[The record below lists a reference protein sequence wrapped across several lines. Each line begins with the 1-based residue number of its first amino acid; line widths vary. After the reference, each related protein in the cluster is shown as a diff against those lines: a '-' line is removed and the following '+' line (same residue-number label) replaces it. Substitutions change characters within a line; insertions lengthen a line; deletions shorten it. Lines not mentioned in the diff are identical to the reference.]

1 MKISTN
7 RINNFL
13 LLWYPL
19 LNLVICYSF
28 MGDMMN
34 TFSLLICGT
43 IVFTNYKNLLKRKNY
58 MVILF
63 WVLVTLCVSFVRD
76 ERPGITSCMVYS
88 ITCMILIVDAE
99 TDISKIRK
107 ILIDHSGSF
116 LCMQILFFLV
126 LAVYVLQY
134 GLTAGWDTYVLQGP
148 YLYPHTLAYI
158 ILLMMMVDCYL
169 WMNSKKNV
177 VFLFIVICAGCIV
190 LTAVRSVLIVVAITA
205 LYALHRLFDR
215 QRFNKLLFS
224 LLIGVT
230 VLAVAYR
237 MGIFEIVVHKTNL
250 ALANSSI
257 TNGRGDIVVS
267 SLNALEGDWILVK
280 YLFGVGMDAL
290 QANNLLYYGADIH
303 AHNDLIDVLICHG
316 IPNLLIYIYLL
327 GKFSRNNIIWFAVS
341 LGILVIFNGLFPY
354 IDCIPILL
362 YSKILFDNLEN
373 TQEPN
378 KLRSSV

>member
-34 TFSLLICGT
+34 TFSLLICGI
-43 IVFTNYKNLLKRKNY
+43 IVFTNYKKLLKRKNY
-58 MVILF
+58 EVIWF

-76 ERPGITSCMVYS
+76 ERPGITSCMLYS

-107 ILIDHSGSF
+107 IFIDHSGSF

-215 QRFNKLLFS
+215 QKFNKLLFS

-257 TNGRGDIVVS
+257 TNGRGDIVLS
-267 SLNALEGDWILVK
+267 SLKALEGDWILVK

-316 IPNLLIYIYLL
+316 IPNLLIYIYWKSFQ
-327 GKFSRNNIIWFAVS
+327 GT
-341 LGILVIFNGLFPY
+341 ILYGLP
-354 IDCIPILL
+354 
-362 YSKILFDNLEN
+362 
-373 TQEPN
+373 
-378 KLRSSV
+378 

>member
-43 IVFTNYKNLLKRKNY
+43 IVFINYKNLLKRKNY

-107 ILIDHSGSF
+107 IFIDYSGSF

-134 GLTAGWDTYVLQGP
+134 GLTAGWNTYVLQGP

-158 ILLMMMVDCYL
+158 ILLMMMVDSYL

-205 LYALHRLFDR
+205 LYALHRLFYR

-224 LLIGVT
+224 LLICVT

-362 YSKILFDNLEN
+362 YSKILFDNLE
-373 TQEPN
+373 TYP
-378 KLRSSV
+378 RT

>member
-34 TFSLLICGT
+34 TFSLLICGI
-43 IVFTNYKNLLKRKNY
+43 IVFTNYKKLLKRKNY
-58 MVILF
+58 EVIWF

-76 ERPGITSCMVYS
+76 ERPGITSCMLYS

-107 ILIDHSGSF
+107 IFIDHSGSF
-116 LCMQILFFLV
+116 LCMQILFFGV

-215 QRFNKLLFS
+215 QKFNKLLFS
-224 LLIGVT
+224 LLIGAT

-257 TNGRGDIVVS
+257 TNGRGDIVLS
-267 SLNALEGDWILVK
+267 SLKALEGDWILVK
-280 YLFGVGMDAL
+280 YFFGVGMDAL

-327 GKFSRNNIIWFAVS
+327 EKFSRNNIIWFAVS
-341 LGILVIFNGLFPY
+341 LGILVLFNGLFPY

-362 YSKILFDNLEN
+362 YSKILFDNLE
-373 TQEPN
+373 TYP
-378 KLRSSV
+378 RT

>member
-7 RINNFL
+7 RINNCL

-19 LNLVICYSF
+19 LNLVFCYLF
-28 MGDMMN
+28 MGNMMN

-43 IVFTNYKNLLKRKNY
+43 IVFINYKNLLKRKNY

-63 WVLVTLCVSFVRD
+63 WVLVTLCVSIVRD
-76 ERPGITSCMVYS
+76 ERLGITSCMLYS
-88 ITCMILIVDAE
+88 ITCMIFIVDAE

-107 ILIDHSGSF
+107 IFIDYSGSF

-134 GLTAGWDTYVLQGP
+134 GLTAGWNTYVLQGP

-158 ILLMMMVDCYL
+158 ILLMMMVDSYL

-205 LYALHRLFDR
+205 LYALHRLFYR

-362 YSKILFDNLEN
+362 YSKILFDNLE
-373 TQEPN
+373 TYP
-378 KLRSSV
+378 RT

>member
-43 IVFTNYKNLLKRKNY
+43 IVFINYKNLLKRKNY

-107 ILIDHSGSF
+107 IFIDYSGSF

-134 GLTAGWDTYVLQGP
+134 GLTAGWNTYVLQGP

-158 ILLMMMVDCYL
+158 ILLMMMVDSYL

-205 LYALHRLFDR
+205 LYALHRLFYR

-362 YSKILFDNLEN
+362 YSKILFDNLE
-373 TQEPN
+373 TYP
-378 KLRSSV
+378 RT

>member
-34 TFSLLICGT
+34 TFSLLICGI
-43 IVFTNYKNLLKRKNY
+43 IVFTNYKKLLKRKNY
-58 MVILF
+58 EVIWF
-63 WVLVTLCVSFVRD
+63 YVLVTLCVSFVRD
-76 ERPGITSCMVYS
+76 ERPGITSCMLYS

-99 TDISKIRK
+99 TVISKIRK
-107 ILIDHSGSF
+107 IFIDHSGSF

-215 QRFNKLLFS
+215 QKFNKLLFS

-257 TNGRGDIVVS
+257 TNGRGDIVLS
-267 SLNALEGDWILVK
+267 SLKALEGDWILVK

-327 GKFSRNNIIWFAVS
+327 EKFSRNNIIWFAVS
-341 LGILVIFNGLFPY
+341 LGILVLFNGLFPY

-362 YSKILFDNLEN
+362 YSKILFDNLE
-373 TQEPN
+373 TYP
-378 KLRSSV
+378 RT

>member
-28 MGDMMN
+28 MGNMMN
-34 TFSLLICGT
+34 TFSLLICGI
-43 IVFTNYKNLLKRKNY
+43 IVFTNYKKLLKRKNY
-58 MVILF
+58 EVIWF

-76 ERPGITSCMVYS
+76 ERPGITSCMLYS

-107 ILIDHSGSF
+107 IFIDHSGSF
-116 LCMQILFFLV
+116 LCMQILFFGV
-126 LAVYVLQY
+126 LAV
-134 GLTAGWDTYVLQGP
+134 YVLQGP

-215 QRFNKLLFS
+215 QKFNKLLFS
-224 LLIGVT
+224 LLIGAT

-257 TNGRGDIVVS
+257 TNGRGDIVLS
-267 SLNALEGDWILVK
+267 SLKALEGDWILVK

-327 GKFSRNNIIWFAVS
+327 EKFSRNNIIWFAVS
-341 LGILVIFNGLFPY
+341 LGILVLFNGLFPY

-362 YSKILFDNLEN
+362 YSKILFDNLE
-373 TQEPN
+373 TYP
-378 KLRSSV
+378 RT

>member
-28 MGDMMN
+28 MGNMMN
-34 TFSLLICGT
+34 TFSLLICGI
-43 IVFTNYKNLLKRKNY
+43 IVFTNYKKLLKRKNY
-58 MVILF
+58 EVIWF
-63 WVLVTLCVSFVRD
+63 WVLVTLCVPFVRD
-76 ERPGITSCMVYS
+76 ERPGITSCMLYS
-88 ITCMILIVDAE
+88 ITCMILIVDSE

-107 ILIDHSGSF
+107 IFIDHSGSF
-116 LCMQILFFLV
+116 LCMQILFFGV

-215 QRFNKLLFS
+215 QKFNKLLFS

-257 TNGRGDIVVS
+257 TNGRGDIVLS
-267 SLNALEGDWILVK
+267 SLKALEGDWILVK

-327 GKFSRNNIIWFAVS
+327 EKFSRNNIIWFAVS
-341 LGILVIFNGLFPY
+341 LGILVLFNGLFPY

-362 YSKILFDNLEN
+362 YSKILFDNLE
-373 TQEPN
+373 TYP
-378 KLRSSV
+378 RT